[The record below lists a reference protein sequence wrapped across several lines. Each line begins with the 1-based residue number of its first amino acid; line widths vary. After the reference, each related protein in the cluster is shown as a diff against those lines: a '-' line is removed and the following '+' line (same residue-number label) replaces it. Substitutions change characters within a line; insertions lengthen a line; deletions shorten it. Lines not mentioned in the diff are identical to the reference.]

1 MRPELTMKNS
11 FSALVLVP
19 PILEILETFSTFL
32 FCPVGIYLFKV
43 NNRNNSKMCEI
54 CLKLT
59 VKTPNNVIDDGI
71 SLVNYSQVNAGWIVS
86 KFMQ

>member
-1 MRPELTMKNS
+1 MRPELTIKNS

-19 PILEILETFSTFL
+19 LWWILETFSTFL

-43 NNRNNSKMCEI
+43 NNRNNSKMREI

-86 KFMQ
+86 KFIQ

>member
-19 PILEILETFSTFL
+19 LILETFSTFL

-43 NNRNNSKMCEI
+43 NNRKNSKICKI

-59 VKTPNNVIDDGI
+59 VKTPNNVMDDGI
-71 SLVNYSQVNAGWIVS
+71 SLVNYSQVNAGWLVS
-86 KFMQ
+86 KFIQ

>member
-1 MRPELTMKNS
+1 MRPELTIKNS

-19 PILEILETFSTFL
+19 LMWILETFSTFL

-43 NNRNNSKMCEI
+43 NNRNNNKICKT

-59 VKTPNNVIDDGI
+59 VETPNNVMDDGI

-86 KFMQ
+86 KFIQ